1 MRWYNQ
7 VSVYFFIWRKIEV
20 TIRNWIRLFIHTLVI
35 GGAVTGVAALII
47 RWDQF
52 GPYFQD
58 GNVIGILSSLLWFI
72 FVGFT
77 FSVISQMGYF
87 AYLTIHQFGMGMF
100 KGLWNPV
107 QVVLIALVLFDLI
120 YFRFRAFAVEGESYT
135 PYILLGI
142 GIFVV
147 GLVVAYMK
155 NQQSEAKTNTFVSAL
170 FFMIVVTTLE
180 WLPVLLVNSVKW
192 LYLMLLALLACN
204 AFQLLRLPKYIEK
217 SQTERERRQSAKG

>member
-1 MRWYNQ
+1 M
-7 VSVYFFIWRKIEV
+7 
-20 TIRNWIRLFIHTLVI
+20 TIRNWIRFFINTLII
-35 GGAVTGVAALII
+35 GGVITGGASLLI

-58 GNVIGILSSLLWFI
+58 GNITGVLSSLLWFL

-87 AYLTIHQFGMGMF
+87 AYLTIHQFGLGVF
-100 KGLWNPV
+100 KSLWNPV
-107 QVVLIALVLFDLI
+107 QLVLIALVLFDLI

-135 PYILLGI
+135 PYIFLGFGILLI
-142 GIFVV
+142 GI
-147 GLVVAYMK
+147 VVAYLK
-155 NQQSEAKTNTFVSAL
+155 NQQSESQTNTFVSAL
-170 FFMIVVTTLE
+170 FFMVVVTTLE

-204 AFQLLRLPKYIEK
+204 AYQLLRLPKYIQK
-217 SQTERERRQSAKG
+217 SQLEKQSKQTS